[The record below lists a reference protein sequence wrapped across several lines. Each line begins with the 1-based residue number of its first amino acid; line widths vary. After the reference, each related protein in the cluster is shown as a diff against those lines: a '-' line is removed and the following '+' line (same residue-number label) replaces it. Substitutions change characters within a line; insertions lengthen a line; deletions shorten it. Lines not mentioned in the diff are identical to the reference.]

1 MTLNITDQDNRPFI
15 GNPTHIS
22 VPGRGSTQTSS
33 GRHHKAAGD
42 IMVPNFIL
50 LPCSP
55 GKMSQRFTGYVGSS
69 FHTMSPGNTLKCFL
83 LLSFTWGSPVL
94 SLLSRLRSTLS
105 CTACCVLSTCSL
117 LLALPL
123 IFCPALL
130 CLHWKRLSNPD
141 AVTQPWV
148 QVVDLHSRLWRYFTM
163 VHAALNPSQTL

>member
-130 CLHWKRLSNPD
+130 CLH
-141 AVTQPWV
+141 
-148 QVVDLHSRLWRYFTM
+148 
-163 VHAALNPSQTL
+163 